1 MNIEE
6 KKLTIFENWRKE
18 SIDLLE
24 EAKIDKDEFLDLNY
38 NFFRKL
44 ELKPFAHI
52 DTVLKAIYNYQYYN
66 VMAKKSNLEAGVCHN
81 MKKKKKLYNK
91 LINDRENYY
100 YLKDLATQRLLE
112 IIDYKN
118 LECYYISLQSKRLK
132 DSIFEI
138 HILDKE
144 KLILHSK
151 NKMIL
156 DNLKAKGVFSDL
168 KRQSLIDSYVNK
180 SY

>member
-1 MNIEE
+1 MNIED
-6 KKLTIFENWRKE
+6 KKLIIFENWRKE

-24 EAKIDKDEFLDLNY
+24 KAKIEKDEFLDLNY

-44 ELKPFAHI
+44 ELKPFAQI
-52 DTVLKAIYNYQYYN
+52 DTPLKAIYNYQYYN
-66 VMAKKSNLEAGVCHN
+66 VMAKKSNFEASLYQN
-81 MKKKKKLYNK
+81 LKKKKKLYTK

-118 LECYYISLQSKRLK
+118 LECYYIKLQSKRLK
-132 DSIFEI
+132 GSIYEI
-138 HILDKE
+138 HILDRE

-151 NKMIL
+151 NKTIL
-156 DNLKAKGVFSDL
+156 DNLKEKGVFSDL
-168 KRQSLIDSYVNK
+168 ARQSLIDSYVNK